1 MWDVMPDHD
10 STEHRWER
18 SILETLAE
26 TNQATTTE
34 LAKALDEH
42 PMTVER
48 QCRILQRDG
57 YICRGTAGTYT
68 LADDGEWRSRTDAT
82 LAD

>member
-1 MWDVMPDHD
+1 MPDRD
-10 STEHRWER
+10 STEPRWER
-18 SILETLAE
+18 PILETLAE
-26 TNQATTTE
+26 TKQATTTE

-48 QCRILQRDG
+48 QCRVLERDG
-57 YICRGTAGTYT
+57 YICRETGGTYT
-68 LADDGEWRSRTDAT
+68 LADDCEWTDRTDVT

>member
-1 MWDVMPDHD
+1 MPDRD
-10 STEHRWER
+10 TTEHGWER
-18 SILETLAE
+18 SILETLAQA
-26 TNQATTTE
+26 NQATTTE

-48 QCRILQRDG
+48 QCRLLERDG
-57 YICRGTAGTYT
+57 YICRETGGTYT
-68 LADDGEWRSRTDAT
+68 LVDTEDLDTDAT